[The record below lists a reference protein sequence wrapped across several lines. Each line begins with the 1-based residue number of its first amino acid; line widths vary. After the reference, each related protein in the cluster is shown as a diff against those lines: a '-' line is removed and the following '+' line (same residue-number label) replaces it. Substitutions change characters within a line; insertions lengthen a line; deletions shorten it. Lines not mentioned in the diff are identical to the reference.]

1 MKTDKLFY
9 RIFLSQPDLI
19 KELLPEIPA
28 DCEFSYSAP
37 VIKEQGL
44 ALDGLLT
51 PIGDDLNLPLVI
63 LEAQMQ
69 QDQQFYGRYFAEIF
83 LYLYQYRVERPWY
96 GLLILPNRKQDL
108 GSRVPYEA
116 LLGEQVKEFYLEDLK
131 SLTEEKLTP
140 NLGLLKLLTVKKSE
154 AFQLAKWILNSVENE
169 AELQQ
174 RLNLVEIILTNKFPQ
189 LTTEEILKMLDLK
202 TADITQTRFYQE
214 IWQEAQEKGLEKGLE
229 KGMEKGLEKGLE
241 KGMKEG
247 RKDGLQEGR
256 KDEAI
261 NLVMRLIRKRHGILS
276 VDQEVRIQQLTVLQL
291 EALAEAVLDFV
302 SKSDLEQW
310 LTRCDFKRDE

>member
-28 DCEFSYSAP
+28 NCEFSYSAP
-37 VIKEQGL
+37 VIKEQGF

-51 PIGDDLNLPLVI
+51 PIGNDLNLPLVI

-83 LYLYQYRVERPWY
+83 LYLYQYRIKRPWY

-108 GSRVPYEA
+108 GSRVPYEPY
-116 LLGEQVKEFYLEDLK
+116 LGEQVKEFYLEDLQF
-131 SLTEEKLTP
+131 LEKKQLTP

-154 AFQLAKWILNSVENE
+154 AFQLAKWILDSVENE
-169 AELQQ
+169 TKLRQ

-214 IWQEAQEKGLEKGLE
+214 IWQEAQEKGLQAGLE
-229 KGMEKGLEKGLE
+229 QGM
-241 KGMKEG
+241 
-247 RKDGLQEGR
+247 RKGLQEGLKEGLKEGH
-256 KDEAI
+256 KD
-261 NLVMRLIRKRHGILS
+261 LVMRLIRKRQGSLS
-276 VDQEVRIQQLTVLQL
+276 VAQEMRIQQLTVSQL
-291 EALAEAVLDFV
+291 EALAEAVLDF
-302 SKSDLEQW
+302 SSETDLEQW
-310 LTRCDFKRDE
+310 LTRCDSK